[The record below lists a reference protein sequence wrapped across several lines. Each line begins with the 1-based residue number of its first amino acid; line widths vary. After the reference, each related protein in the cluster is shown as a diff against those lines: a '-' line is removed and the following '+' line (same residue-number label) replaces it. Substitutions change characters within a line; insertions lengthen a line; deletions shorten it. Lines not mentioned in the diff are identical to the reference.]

1 MSVPT
6 SAAQTSVAV
15 AENTGEDFTEVK
27 FNFLKYL
34 IYLLFIYYLNIT
46 CNTVYSLQVYYYYIL
61 II

>member
-46 CNTVYSLQVYYYYIL
+46 CNTV
-61 II
+61 